1 MCRQT
6 VVLDLDKKYEDHG
19 IVLDFLP
26 QGHPDD
32 RRPIHL
38 REPLAQILGDT
49 FFTLLE
55 VVPNEG
61 TEFSPHDRVFI
72 GKGER
77 KQVERVKRRIG
88 YDELSA
94 AAKSELVPA
103 VEELIDKDPERFL
116 EFFNKAGPVT
126 SRFHQLELIPG
137 IGKKLM
143 WAILEERKKAPFK
156 DFKDLNKRLTALP
169 HPKRMIAKRIEME
182 LQEADKYSIFA
193 RRPSRER
200 LPRRHGGGAGP
211 SRRYS

>member
-1 MCRQT
+1 M
-6 VVLDLDKKYEDHG
+6 DKKYEDHG
-19 IVLDFLP
+19 VVLDFLP
-26 QGHPDD
+26 QGRSDD

-38 REPLAQILGDT
+38 REPVAQILGDT

-61 TEFSPHDRVFI
+61 VEFSLHDRVFI

-77 KQVERVKRRIG
+77 KQVERVKRRVG
-88 YDELSA
+88 YEELTA
-94 AAKSELVPA
+94 AAKSELVPV
-103 VEELIDKDPERFL
+103 VEELVDKDPERFL

-143 WAILEERKKAPFK
+143 WAILEERKKGPFQS
-156 DFKDLNKRLTALP
+156 FEDLSKRLRALP
-169 HPKRMIAKRIEME
+169 HPKKMIAKRVEIE
-182 LQEADKYSIFA
+182 LQGADKYSIFA
-193 RRPSRER
+193 RRPSREYP
-200 LPRRHGGGAGP
+200 PRRRGGGVGP